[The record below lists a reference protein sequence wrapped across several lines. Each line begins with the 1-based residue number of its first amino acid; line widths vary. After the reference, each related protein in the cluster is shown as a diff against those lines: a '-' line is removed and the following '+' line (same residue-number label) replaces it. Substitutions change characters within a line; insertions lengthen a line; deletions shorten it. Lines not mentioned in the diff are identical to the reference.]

1 MTRSRI
7 AIVIAACLALAST
20 EALRADVR
28 SDQKTKFQLAGAVG
42 KVVNFF
48 GGKAAREGV
57 TSTVAIKGNR
67 MMTSN
72 GDSTAQIIDLSEEK
86 IYDIDLKKKAYRVTT
101 FADLRRQMEEARK
114 RAEEEAKKEQA
125 SEPAKQAPAAKPDP
139 NEKQMDVDF
148 EVKNTGEKKDIN
160 GFSTSQS
167 IMTITV
173 REKGKTLQQSGGMV
187 LTSDIW
193 LTPSVPALKEIA
205 DFQMKYAQKLYGPMI
220 TGASPQDMAS
230 AMAMYPMMKPALE
243 KMAAEGGKMQGT
255 PILTTTTMDAV
266 KSAEQVAAEKESAA
280 SETKAAPTSSAPSGV
295 GGLIGGFG
303 RRMAQKKM
311 ADDTAATGP
320 KDRATVMTTTSEV
333 LKVATT
339 VTAEDVAIPAGFKE
353 STSRRLAVRRGRGRP
368 RGLLPRV
375 SRTGPAPLVRI
386 LTSRP
391 FA

>member
-7 AIVIAACLALAST
+7 AIVFTACLALAST

-28 SDQKTKFQLAGAVG
+28 SDQKTKFQLAGALG

-72 GDSTAQIIDLSEEK
+72 GDSTAQIVDLSEEK
-86 IYDIDLKKKAYRVTT
+86 IYDLDLKKKSYRVTT

-114 RAEEEAKKEQA
+114 RAAEEAKKEQA
-125 SEPAKQAPAAKPDP
+125 SEPSAPEAKPDP

-148 EVKNTGEKKDIN
+148 EVKNTGEKKDVN
-160 GFSTSQS
+160 GFSTTQS

-187 LTSDIW
+187 VTSDIW

-205 DFQMKYAQKLYGPMI
+205 DFHMKYAQKLYGPMI
-220 TGASPQDMAS
+220 EGASPQDMAS
-230 AMAMYPMMKPALE
+230 AMALYPMMKPALE
-243 KMAAEGGKMQGT
+243 KMAAEGSKMQGT

-266 KSAEQVAAEKESAA
+266 KSADEVAAEKQSAG
-280 SETKAAPTSSAPSGV
+280 ETKAPTSSSPTGV

-303 RRMAQKKM
+303 RRMAQKKA
-311 ADDTAATGP
+311 ADDSTASAP
-320 KDRATVMTTTSEV
+320 KDRATVVTTTSEV

-339 VTAEDVAIPAGFKE
+339 VAAEDVAIPAGFKE
-353 STSRRLAVRRGRGRP
+353 SK
-368 RGLLPRV
+368 
-375 SRTGPAPLVRI
+375 
-386 LTSRP
+386 
-391 FA
+391 